1 MGVVKIAITLDSGM
15 LRQLDSLVA
24 RSVFPNRSRALQQAI
39 SEKLERMGRNRLAA
53 ECAKLDPAH
62 EHALAE
68 KGMGENLKSWP
79 AY

>member
-1 MGVVKIAITLDSGM
+1 MSAIKIAITLESGT

-39 SEKLERMGRNRLAA
+39 SEKLERMGRRRLAA
-53 ECAKLDPAH
+53 ECAKLDPV
-62 EHALAE
+62 EERALA
-68 KGMGENLKSWP
+68 GEGWGKDLKSLL